1 MVINTLRA
9 SDWLLVAA
17 LITSAVTDI
26 RVGRIYN
33 AVTYPAIVAGLA
45 AAAMG
50 MGPSLVSALLGSLVG
65 GLALYAL
72 FTLRWMGGG
81 DVKLMA
87 VAGACLGFPAIL
99 HALFYSIFAGGV
111 CAAIILIW
119 RGQSRPAVQDLSV
132 AVGRLSGLNA
142 LSLSAIP
149 ARGGA
154 FPFGVA
160 IAVGTNATIVLER
173 LGMAP

>member
-1 MVINTLRA
+1 RAASRSSRSLIDVMVINTLPA
-9 SDWLLVAA
+9 SDWLLGAA

-33 AVTYPAIVAGLA
+33 AVTCRAIVAVLA

-81 DVKLMA
+81 GAKVKG
-87 VAGACLGFPAIL
+87 VE
-99 HALFYSIFAGGV
+99 GGV
-111 CAAIILIW
+111 P
-119 RGQSRPAVQDLSV
+119 RP
-132 AVGRLSGLNA
+132 
-142 LSLSAIP
+142 
-149 ARGGA
+149 
-154 FPFGVA
+154 
-160 IAVGTNATIVLER
+160 
-173 LGMAP
+173 